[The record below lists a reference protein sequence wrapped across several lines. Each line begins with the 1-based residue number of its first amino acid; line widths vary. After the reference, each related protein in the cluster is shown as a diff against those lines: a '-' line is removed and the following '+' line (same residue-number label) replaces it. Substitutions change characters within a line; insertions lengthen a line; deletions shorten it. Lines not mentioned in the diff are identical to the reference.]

1 MRLTVLVSIVLAAV
15 ASPAVANPSGGG
27 LPAAWES
34 YTNPRYGF
42 TIGYP
47 VGVFTPQPA
56 PENGAG
62 QVWVSQDGRARLV
75 ASAGFNSSEET
86 LEGYRRFVMQET
98 YAGANIDYA
107 PVRGSWFVLSGTK
120 GADTFYERITF
131 ACGGRVIY
139 GWQMI
144 YPTEQKAFYD
154 RIVEQVH
161 RTFRPGRGE
170 LGQC

>member
-1 MRLTVLVSIVLAAV
+1 MRIAFLLLAVLAAI
-15 ASPAVANPSGGG
+15 ATAAVANPSSGG

-47 VGVFTPQPA
+47 VGVFTPQQQ

-62 QVWVSQDGRARLV
+62 QVWVSPDGRARLV
-75 ASAGFNSSEET
+75 ASAGFNGNDDT
-86 LEGYRRFVMQET
+86 LEEYRRFVMKET
-98 YAGANIDYA
+98 YAGADIDYA
-107 PVRGSWFVLSGTK
+107 PVRSTWFVLSGTK
-120 GADTFYERITF
+120 NADTFYERITF

-144 YPTEQKAFYD
+144 YPTAQKAFYD